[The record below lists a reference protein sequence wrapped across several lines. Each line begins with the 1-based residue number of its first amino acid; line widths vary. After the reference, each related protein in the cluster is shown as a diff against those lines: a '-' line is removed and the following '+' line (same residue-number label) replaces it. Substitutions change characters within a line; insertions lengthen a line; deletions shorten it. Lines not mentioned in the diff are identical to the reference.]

1 MEINKNLSD
10 DSLGIALL
18 NNEGINFISIIST
31 DLQKFKNSEF
41 VHFFKYLI

>member
-18 NNEGINFISIIST
+18 NNEGITSYPSYQQIYKNLKTVNLFIFLNI
-31 DLQKFKNSEF
+31 
-41 VHFFKYLI
+41 

>member
-10 DSLGIALL
+10 ASLGIALL
-18 NNEGINFISIIST
+18 NNEGINFISIILT
-31 DLQKFKNSEF
+31 YLLIFKNSEF